1 MKNKELRGILALI
14 VVTAL
19 SFGVIAGARV
29 LSQDMAGGSAQSGET
44 AAAEEFDVSG
54 AEGI

>member
-1 MKNKELRGILALI
+1 MI

-44 AAAEEFDVSG
+44 AAAEEF
-54 AEGI
+54 